1 MARRPETTSY
11 AGRVIT
17 NIRWGV
23 RYGVIF
29 AAFYCATA
37 LAIFAVEGSGTF
49 SRYGITLG
57 RTLAS
62 YVLGGVLGGATL
74 GLLRPLTRS
83 WTGSACVGICA
94 AFPVALILARA
105 MGVVDPK
112 ELVFVVGV
120 CSLGWGIPCGL
131 SMHRIFSRRHP
142 TKTEKAG

>member
-57 RTLAS
+57 RALAS
-62 YVLGGVLGGATL
+62 YVLGRRAWRRNVRLAETANKVLDWISVRWHLCRVPSGTHSSPCHGRGGPEGA
-74 GLLRPLTRS
+74 RVRS
-83 WTGSACVGICA
+83 WRV
-94 AFPVALILARA
+94 FAR
-105 MGVVDPK
+105 
-112 ELVFVVGV
+112 
-120 CSLGWGIPCGL
+120 LGYSVWPQYA
-131 SMHRIFSRRHP
+131 SNFQ
-142 TKTEKAG
+142 